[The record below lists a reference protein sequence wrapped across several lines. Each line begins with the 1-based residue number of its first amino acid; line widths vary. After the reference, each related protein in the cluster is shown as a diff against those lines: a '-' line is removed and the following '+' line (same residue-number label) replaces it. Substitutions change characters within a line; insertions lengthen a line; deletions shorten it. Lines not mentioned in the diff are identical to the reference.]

1 MISRKRE
8 LEKAIA
14 AALQN
19 WAGDGMPNAQVYTSR
34 QKHENGVAQ
43 IIVTCNTQQP
53 LEGIEEYVTRVQV
66 SGAIVCNA
74 LVDNGTAAAIEELE
88 ILAENFVEMET
99 SNLLTKI
106 NAETETITVTDFQPD
121 QSDDG
126 HDGDLQRYIARYSF
140 TAFVITNPD
149 PEPEEEGE

>member
-19 WAGDGMPNAQVYTSR
+19 WAGDGMPAATVYTSR
-34 QKHENGVAQ
+34 QKRDNGGSQ
-43 IIVTCNTQQP
+43 IIVSCNSQEP
-53 LEGIEEYVTRVQV
+53 LEGIDEYVTRVQV
-66 SGAIVCNA
+66 SGAIICTA
-74 LVDNGTAAAIEELE
+74 LVDDGLPSAIEELE
-88 ILAENFVEMET
+88 ILAENFVEMQT
-99 SNLLTKI
+99 TDLLTKI

-121 QSDDG
+121 QSEDG

-140 TAFVITNPD
+140 TAFVITTPD
-149 PEPEEEGE
+149 PEPEEGE